1 MGMGKCW
8 FHHWNRRCVCDKPP
22 AIRFPLLLDETM
34 KSASFDGSPAFSARD
49 LPAQDLPAH
58 VLIVE
63 DDPII
68 ALDFEDT
75 IRGFGVETIRTAASV
90 AAALELIAERAP
102 DFALLDVGLVR
113 EKSFAIAERLDAL
126 KIPFVFVTG
135 YRAAGTFPAAFEQVP
150 RLPKPCSSEALQTVL
165 KRRSDSSAEV

>member
-1 MGMGKCW
+1 MGCVG
-8 FHHWNRRCVCDKPP
+8 FHAGTRRCAFRVSAADGPDQSIEP
-22 AIRFPLLLDETM
+22 FVTGAIMD
-34 KSASFDGSPAFSARD
+34 SAYPDGMPRD
-49 LPAQDLPAH
+49 

-75 IRGFGVETIRTAASV
+75 ILGFGVEMVRTAASV
-90 AAALELIAERAP
+90 ATALDMIAERAP

-113 EKSFAIAERLDAL
+113 EKSFAIAERLCAL

-135 YRAAGTFPAAFEQVP
+135 YGGEGGVPKAFRDAP
-150 RLPKPCSSEALQTVL
+150 RLPKPCSSDALLTALQ
-165 KRRSDSSAEV
+165 RFGSGAFDG

>member
-1 MGMGKCW
+1 ME
-8 FHHWNRRCVCDKPP
+8 P
-22 AIRFPLLLDETM
+22 A
-34 KSASFDGSPAFSARD
+34 SADGIPGN
-49 LPAQDLPAH
+49 

-75 IRGFGVETIRTAASV
+75 ILGFGVKGVRTAGNV
-90 AAALELIAERAP
+90 VKALEMIADHAP

-135 YRAAGTFPAAFEQVP
+135 YGTDVRLPPAFAGRP
-150 RLPKPCSSEALQTVL
+150 RLPKPCSREALQGAL
-165 KRRSDSSAEV
+165 IRRSDDSAGR